1 MKNILQIPRGF
12 EENVKAKND
21 LKLDLLKKQGIEFDE
36 PEYFLTLDISH
47 VPLPEDVIY
56 PMNLRR
62 VYLTGY
68 GKLFITLEPS
78 LGLDP
83 VIQSGD
89 YSRLQ
94 LNYLL
99 SDKETITLVYENYE
113 HDEALEFLQNI
124 GYNSDSITQEE
135 INGLKFKENY
145 YRMFQVYDEENDK
158 WGDTFKDFHP
168 TLWLTPIPETNDNR
182 MYVMKL
188 TTNEGLGLNNSEY
201 EAKIKEIIGG
211 Y

>member
-1 MKNILQIPRGF
+1 MIDILQIPRGF

-36 PEYFLTLDISH
+36 HEYFLALDVSH
-47 VPLPEDVIY
+47 IPLPEDVIY

-68 GKLFITLEPS
+68 DKLFITLEPHIH
-78 LGLDP
+78 LDP

-99 SDKETITLVYENYE
+99 RDKETITLVYENYE

-135 INGLKFKENY
+135 INGFKFRENY
-145 YRMFQVYDEENDK
+145 YREFQVYDEKNDK
-158 WGDTFKDFHP
+158 WGDTFKDTYP
-168 TLWLTPIPETNDNR
+168 TLWLTPIPETDNNR

-188 TTNEGLGLNNSEY
+188 TTDRNSDNNY
-201 EAKIKEIIGG
+201 NQKIKEIIGG